1 MTRGRRKLFLLSSIA
16 LISCV
21 GLCSFP
27 HWAFCA
33 DDSTVMDA
41 QMQEE
46 SKGEYGQDTFSGESE
61 ASSGLEEGSK
71 LLAERENDKVSGG
84 SEKSKAVSPDAS
96 VTDIP
101 LDGDTNHTSGIE
113 ANSVQGSADE
123 VPDSVEDTA
132 TKTVPSTTGK
142 PPADSGSVGS
152 GTGTSTEPAH
162 ADGWAKS
169 GGATYYY
176 EGGERVTGEKRVGGS
191 WYYFDPARGGA
202 MAADEFVLLADPDVN
217 VGAPVN
223 PGHKWVYYGPD
234 GKMRYGEQNVGGSW
248 YYLAPGSGAVS
259 YGFVLLQDKG
269 VQGGRKWVYYGDV
282 MGDGKMRYGEQLI
295 GRSWYYLA
303 PGSGAVS
310 YGFVL
315 LPGGALDGGRKWVYY
330 GPYMGDGK
338 MRKGEQYIDGGW
350 YYLIPATGEVDYEW
364 SYIPDK
370 GKWVYYGPEMG
381 DGRMR
386 YGWQT
391 IRGIRCHFNV
401 YTGQV
406 DNTGGV
412 SLSSLTSSNLQRMV
426 EVNYGFATN
435 RGTASMSDLWK
446 YIDPTN
452 VKSGSAAYYQFADIR
467 GYTSSSYRGLSAA
480 QINAYI
486 DSSPKGR
493 SGTLHNQGAAIVA
506 AAKRYNLNEVYLVS
520 HMILES
526 AWGTSSLAR
535 GDYWE
540 AHTLNGIHYDSGVFY
555 NYIGWGAFDNDPYKS
570 GMNYAQMNG
579 WTSPSAAIWGAA
591 KLLHENYIYRS
602 TYGNQYT
609 LYDMRW
615 NPDYTL
621 AHNVRSPHQYCTSVT
636 WPTSIA
642 TLMSNCYKKAGAIP
656 TLSYRV
662 PRY

>member
-1 MTRGRRKLFLLSSIA
+1 MIVKMGKLMAS
-16 LISCV
+16 V
-21 GLCSFP
+21 GLAVVLAAAAP
-27 HWAFCA
+27 APA
-33 DDSTVMDA
+33 LAVGAPAPVGAGEAEA
-41 QMQEE
+41 QPR
-46 SKGEYGQDTFSGESE
+46 GQGSEAQGGAGRALDQGSSVLDGASGED
-61 ASSGLEEGSK
+61 AGAPDG
-71 LLAERENDKVSGG
+71 GG
-84 SEKSKAVSPDAS
+84 SARDAAGS
-96 VTDIP
+96 GPEGAAEPQP
-101 LDGDTNHTSGIE
+101 LSL
-113 ANSVQGSADE
+113 
-123 VPDSVEDTA
+123 
-132 TKTVPSTTGK
+132 
-142 PPADSGSVGS
+142 PAESVGAAGQAQGGEAPAPGS
-152 GTGTSTEPAH
+152 SRAAAH

-176 EGGERVTGEKRVGGS
+176 EGGERVTGEKRVGDS

-202 MAADEFVLLADPDVN
+202 MAADEFVLLDDADVN
-217 VGAPVN
+217 LDARDAALRGK
-223 PGHKWVYYGPD
+223 KWVYYGEDGAMCYGERNVGGSWYYLAPDSGAVSYGFVYIAKPGTGPAKWVYYGETMGD

-259 YGFVLLQDKG
+259 YGFVLLPD
-269 VQGGRKWVYYGDV
+269 
-282 MGDGKMRYGEQLI
+282 
-295 GRSWYYLA
+295 
-303 PGSGAVS
+303 
-310 YGFVL
+310 
-315 LPGGALDGGRKWVYY
+315 GALDGGRKWVYY

-364 SYIPDK
+364 SYIPGK

-412 SLSSLTSSNLQRMV
+412 SFSSLTSSNMQRMV

-452 VKSGSAAYYQFADIR
+452 VKSGTAAFYQFADVR
-467 GYTSSSYRGLSAA
+467 GYTGLTAA

-486 DSSPKGR
+486 DSSANGR
-493 SGTLHNQGAAIVA
+493 IGTLHNQGAAIVA
-506 AAKRYNLNEVYLVS
+506 AAKFYNLNEAYLVS

-526 AWGTSSLAR
+526 AWGTSSLAS
-535 GDYWE
+535 GNYWE
-540 AHTLNGIHYDSGVFY
+540 AHTFNGVHYDAGVFY
-555 NYIGWGAFDNDPYKS
+555 NYIGWGAFDNSAYKS

-591 KLLHENYIYRS
+591 KLLHDNYIYRS

-642 TLMSNCYKKAGAIP
+642 TLMSNCYKKAGVIP
-656 TLSYRV
+656 TRSYRV

>member
-1 MTRGRRKLFLLSSIA
+1 MKTKEMIVSAGFAIVLAVAMPAAGFAESVGSLTSTGSSTA
-16 LISCV
+16 LVESIEQDAEA
-21 GLCSFP
+21 L
-27 HWAFCA
+27 
-33 DDSTVMDA
+33 DSDI
-41 QMQEE
+41 
-46 SKGEYGQDTFSGESE
+46 
-61 ASSGLEEGSK
+61 
-71 LLAERENDKVSGG
+71 GG
-84 SEKSKAVSPDAS
+84 SS
-96 VTDIP
+96 V
-101 LDGDTNHTSGIE
+101 
-113 ANSVQGSADE
+113 
-123 VPDSVEDTA
+123 
-132 TKTVPSTTGK
+132 STTGGGQVSNEDMGNA
-142 PPADSGSVGS
+142 PVQNSALPESAQEPQTVTEGVEQDSGEIDYVEESASATGDEAIGYQLTAQPKNEAERQEASRPDGFEEVG
-152 GTGTSTEPAH
+152 GEV
-162 ADGWAKS
+162 
-169 GGATYYY
+169 YYY
-176 EGGERVTGEKRVGGS
+176 EGGERVTGELPTGADPELGLPAGWR
-191 WYYFDPARGGA
+191 YFDPARGGA
-202 MAADEFVLLADPDVN
+202 MVRSDFVLLDDADVN
-217 VGAPVN
+217 LDARDAALRGK
-223 PGHKWVYYGPD
+223 KWVYYGEDGAMCYGFVYIAKPGTGPAKWVYYGETMGD

-259 YGFVLLQDKG
+259 YGFVLLP
-269 VQGGRKWVYYGDV
+269 R
-282 MGDGKMRYGEQLI
+282 
-295 GRSWYYLA
+295 
-303 PGSGAVS
+303 
-310 YGFVL
+310 
-315 LPGGALDGGRKWVYY
+315 GALDGGRKWVYY

-412 SLSSLTSSNLQRMV
+412 SFSSLTSSNLQRMV

-467 GYTSSSYRGLSAA
+467 GYISSSYRGLSAA

-506 AAKRYNLNEVYLVS
+506 AARRYNLNEVYLVS

-591 KLLHENYIYRS
+591 KLLHDNYIYRS

-642 TLMSNCYKKAGAIP
+642 TLMSNCYKKAGVIP